1 MFPSGWPLGEVAPV
15 GCCDDSPNCRRR
27 ASPRRPR
34 ARICLRKGCGQK
46 YLPRCWNQCYCQ
58 DPECLREVRR
68 WQAAKRQAKRRQD
81 EAVKAQHA
89 QDQRAR
95 RQRATPAPQTPK
107 PPAVAAARGHAAKI
121 FPQLLCAT
129 GLAAMNRSPSRA
141 ASRRVSAAMPVA
153 RRFAGSVIVSASG
166 GSAALSK
173 AVAPA
178 NGSTPPPARDAPHN
192 SAPAPAPDHRLRHP
206 RDPMPPPRWSA
217 LCCRGLQAL

>member
-1 MFPSGWPLGEVAPV
+1 M
-15 GCCDDSPNCRRR
+15 GCCPGSPNRRRR

-34 ARICLRKGCGQK
+34 ARVCLRKGCGQK

-58 DPECLREVRR
+58 DPECQRQVRR

-81 EAVKAQHA
+81 EAVKVQHA
-89 QDQRAR
+89 QAQRAR

-121 FPQLLCAT
+121 FSQLLFAT
-129 GLAAMNRSPSRA
+129 GPAARNRPPSRA
-141 ASRRVSAAMPVA
+141 ASQRVSAAVPVA
-153 RRFAGSVIVSASG
+153 RRFVGSMSANASG

-173 AVAPA
+173 AAAAA
-178 NGSTPPPARDAPHN
+178 NGSTTPPAHDAPHHHT
-192 SAPAPAPDHRLRHP
+192 PAPAPYHRLRHLRDSIP
-206 RDPMPPPRWSA
+206 RPRRSA